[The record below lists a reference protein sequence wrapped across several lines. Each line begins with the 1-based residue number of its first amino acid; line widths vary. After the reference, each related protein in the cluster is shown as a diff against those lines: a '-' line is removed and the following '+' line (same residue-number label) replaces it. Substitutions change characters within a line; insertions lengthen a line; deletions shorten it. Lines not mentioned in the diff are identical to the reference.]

1 MSKAYMQTL
10 IDERVGLKKQ
20 SEDILDKAEQEKR
33 GLNEADKEALGKIDK
48 RRDEIKETLKRL
60 QDEAEEARI
69 IAEEFATKEQTIRTA
84 KPGTIEE
91 RVKLEMEGLMLF
103 LKHRGDIAATNA
115 EFRALQANSPTLGGY
130 LVPEKFVKELLQEVD
145 NLLFIRQFAE
155 KFTLGPG
162 EGLSLGYPSL
172 DNDPD
177 DFDWTTELQT
187 GSEDS
192 TMSFGK
198 RQLVA
203 HPLAKRIKV
212 SKTLMQA
219 AAMGIDAIVRRR
231 LAYKLAVTQ
240 EKAYLL
246 GTGVQRPLGL
256 YVASNDGISTT
267 RDVSTDNTTTAMTP
281 DGLKNAKFSVKLGYR
296 KGARWNFHRDGIK
309 QIDKLKDG
317 NGRYLWED
325 STKVGEPDMLLGHP
339 VDESEYAPNT
349 FTTGQYV
356 GLFGNLAHYQIL
368 DALNAT
374 LEVLKELYAETNQDG
389 MILRYHGDGM
399 PVMQNA
405 FARVKL
411 A

>member
-256 YVASNDGISTT
+256 YVASNDGISTS
-267 RDVSTDNTTTAMTP
+267 RDVSTDNTTSAMTP